1 MGILGQLLG
10 SQKVMDAAI
19 GGITKGFDA
28 LVYTDEE
35 KAGDAAKER
44 SEARLMIVD
53 WVKNSQGQNIARRLI
68 ALIITTVWLL
78 MYLISAGLDVAVVW
92 MDESL
97 RGQVSQSALA
107 IGQRADSMTG
117 AMMLILAF
125 YFAAP
130 HMDKIVGAALGKF
143 GGNNGRAKD

>member
-68 ALIITTVWLL
+68 ALIITAVWLL
-78 MYLISAGLDVAVVW
+78 MYLISTGLDVAVVW

-97 RGQVSQSALA
+97 RGQVSQSAVS
-107 IGQRADSMTG
+107 IGERADSMTG
-117 AMMLILAF
+117 AMMVIISF

-130 HMDKIVGAALGKF
+130 HMDKIIGAALGKF
-143 GGNNGRAKD
+143 GGK

>member
-1 MGILGQLLG
+1 MGILGKLFG
-10 SQKVMDAAI
+10 SDKVMDAAI

-28 LVYTDEE
+28 LVYTEEE
-35 KAGDAAKER
+35 KSVDAAKER
-44 SEARLMIVD
+44 SEARSMLVE
-53 WVKNSQGQNIARRLI
+53 WVKNTQGQNIARRLI
-68 ALIITTVWLL
+68 ALIITAVWLF
-78 MYLISAGLDVAVVW
+78 MYLASAILDVSVVW
-92 MDESL
+92 MEPGI
-97 RGQVSQSALA
+97 REQVSRSALS

-143 GGNNGRAKD
+143 GGK

>member
-1 MGILGQLLG
+1 MGILGQLFG
-10 SQKVMDAAI
+10 SEKVMDAAI

-44 SEARLMIVD
+44 SEARSMIVD
-53 WVKNSQGQNIARRLI
+53 WIKNSQGQNIARRLI
-68 ALIITTVWLL
+68 ALIITAVWLL
-78 MYLISAGLDVAVVW
+78 MYLVSTGLDVAVVW
-92 MDESL
+92 IDQSL
-97 RGQVSQSALA
+97 RDQVSQSAIA
-107 IGQRADSMTG
+107 IGERADSMTG

-143 GGNNGRAKD
+143 GGNK

>member
-1 MGILGQLLG
+1 MGILGKLFG
-10 SQKVMDAAI
+10 SEKVMDAAI

-28 LVYTDEE
+28 LVYTEEE
-35 KAGDAAKER
+35 KSVDAAKER
-44 SEARLMIVD
+44 SEARSMLVE
-53 WVKNSQGQNIARRLI
+53 WVKNTQGQNIARRLI
-68 ALIITTVWLL
+68 ALIITAVWLF
-78 MYLISAGLDVAVVW
+78 MYLASAILDVSVVW
-92 MDESL
+92 MEPGI
-97 RGQVSQSALA
+97 REQVSRSAVA

-143 GGNNGRAKD
+143 GGK

>member
-68 ALIITTVWLL
+68 ALIITAVWLL
-78 MYLISAGLDVAVVW
+78 MFLVSTVLDVAVVW
-92 MDESL
+92 IDQSL
-97 RGQVSQSALA
+97 RSQVSQSAIA
-107 IGQRADSMTG
+107 IGERANSMTG

-143 GGNNGRAKD
+143 GGK